1 MAGAVEAAE
10 RRLCDFILQ
19 DLANTAWAYA
29 MASQSDAQ
37 LFTTLARAAEL
48 NLGDFNMQDL
58 ANIAWGF
65 ATASHSDAQ
74 LFAVLAWAAE
84 QRLGDFHYFGWSC
97 LNDWR

>member
-1 MAGAVEAAE
+1 
-10 RRLCDFILQ
+10 
-19 DLANTAWAYA
+19 